1 MIRPLP
7 KRNSLGA
14 DMAQQ
19 LQEMIL
25 QGIYKPG
32 DVLPSQRDLAKQFG
46 TSLPTV
52 REAISILATIGL
64 LEAQPGRGTVICA
77 QDNSNNLNSLF
88 QAVSQTH
95 EAQEFLAA
103 RKLLEH
109 YTLTNAAKHATP
121 NQIADMR
128 AILMDMTAAQD
139 NIENYI
145 EADFALHF
153 AIANASGNRVV
164 TQLLHVIHT
173 PLAGLLRNLS
183 TTLFQTQ
190 GFQKLHQAHS
200 NMVEAIAQRQATQ
213 ATNAFDDMLEQILSA
228 EDLSTALENNSTDPE
243 LGNDFLEDLR
253 WNFTRLVGPMA
264 TIVIKDAANELGI
277 RLEHLKSSQL
287 ERFLQSI
294 ARQLPD
300 NQREE
305 YSVIETLLQ
314 KRYANKTN

>member
-1 MIRPLP
+1 MIRPLQ

-19 LQEMIL
+19 LQEMIQ
-25 QGIYKPG
+25 QGTYQPG

-64 LEAQPGRGTVICA
+64 LEAQPGRGTVVCA
-77 QDNSNNLNSLF
+77 ADNHNLGNFF
-88 QAVSQTH
+88 QAVSQTN
-95 EAQEFLAA
+95 EAQEFLSA
-103 RKLLEH
+103 RRLLEH
-109 YTLTNAAKHATP
+109 YTLTNAAKHATA
-121 NQIADMR
+121 NQVAEMR
-128 AILMDMTAAQD
+128 AILMDMNAAKD
-139 NIENYI
+139 NVENYI
-145 EADFALHF
+145 QADFALHF
-153 AIANASGNRVV
+153 AIAEACGNRVV

-173 PLAGLLRNLS
+173 PLAGLIRNLS
-183 TTLFQTQ
+183 TTLFLTQ

-200 NMVEAIAQRQATQ
+200 NMVEAIAQHDPTKATQ
-213 ATNAFDDMLEQILSA
+213 AFDDMLEQILSA
-228 EDLSTALENNSTDPE
+228 EDISTALEQNSSDPT

-277 RLEHLKSSQL
+277 GLEHLKKSQL
-287 ERFLQSI
+287 ERFLASI
-294 ARQLPD
+294 AKQLPD

-305 YSVIETLLQ
+305 FSVIEILLQ
-314 KRYANKTN
+314 KRYAVKVN